1 MAAVLLAGTL
11 ATSSQVLPS
20 CEYSMTMVSASAV
33 SASVCGGI
41 QDRLIEQLESDVTV
55 RLVGGLGGSVD
66 VCERER
72 ERVADHSLT
81 PY

>member
-1 MAAVLLAGTL
+1 
-11 ATSSQVLPS
+11 
-20 CEYSMTMVSASAV
+20 MVSASAV

-41 QDRLIEQLESDVTV
+41 HDRLIEQLESDVTV

-66 VCERER
+66 VCVRER